1 MQTIPLHKMKITP
14 KKFSEEIFEADSMKP
29 ILLLFV
35 VNGISIRSRTT
46 KKALF
51 HLLSVTFHM
60 LWFLAT
66 IANFWCLNDLFYSIH
81 IFTII
86 ARAIALITWWTIRYK
101 RKALKDL
108 LMFLKFMFKNL
119 KLQTNLSSR
128 ILIKSS
134 PWLMLVISFLPVL
147 MWMTISTPQLDNCE
161 LFWATVQPDILY
173 LCIYFFLLSL
183 QQYINWCIPFSVGLF
198 YVCYCK
204 ELSRV
209 IKKLTVSLKAGEL
222 SNVEVRK
229 YYRILIKLIVKLDAA
244 LSLPVLLCLIRCFM
258 EFFRALTMY
267 FQYSKDMHE
276 IKYIVNAVFYTF
288 ESSVLYV
295 AVVLFADKL
304 QLDCNVLRKSLLRHP
319 DIHSG
324 RNTWKAIEKCSQ
336 LFEDKE
342 DIKLTAWKMLRLKK
356 KVLFT
361 TATSLLTYGII
372 LHQFHP

>member
-1 MQTIPLHKMKITP
+1 
-14 KKFSEEIFEADSMKP
+14 
-29 ILLLFV
+29 
-35 VNGISIRSRTT
+35 
-46 KKALF
+46 
-51 HLLSVTFHM
+51 M

-86 ARAIALITWWTIRYK
+86 ARAIALVTWWTIRYK

-134 PWLMLVISFLPVL
+134 PWLMLIISFLPVL
-147 MWMTISTPQLDNCE
+147 MWMAISTPQLDNCE
-161 LFWATVQPDILY
+161 LFWATVQPDIY
-173 LCIYFFLLSL
+173 TYV
-183 QQYINWCIPFSVGLF
+183 YISSCFH
-198 YVCYCK
+198 C
-204 ELSRV
+204 
-209 IKKLTVSLKAGEL
+209 
-222 SNVEVRK
+222 SNT
-229 YYRILIKLIVKLDAA
+229 LIGV
-244 LSLPVLLCLIRCFM
+244 
-258 EFFRALTMY
+258 FRLR
-267 FQYSKDMHE
+267 QCR
-276 IKYIVNAVFYTF
+276 FYTF

-304 QLDCNVLRKSLLRHP
+304 QLDCNVLRKSYWGHP
-319 DIHSG
+319 DVHSG

-361 TATSLLTYGII
+361 TATYR
-372 LHQFHP
+372 F